1 MRIRAMLAFLPA
13 LTFLYTHPLE
23 ARQEDSLRRYFK
35 FENAAPLTGLF
46 TFFPPIFLQHDAELR
61 DFLRSRTFRAIRTSY
76 GDRRATDAIFVR
88 AMCLTNNNTALAL
101 LLCTVTTFEHRMV
114 GIHIPVFEF
123 YFALSNESQEEFRRR
138 VSHLPSHFFADSPP
152 GEAGDR
158 DKLQHFFGSAF
169 LAFVFESDASADRV
183 GESIERGEGAFI
195 VGGVDDERDRS
206 ANRKGQRFGKAL
218 LDDNLLYPSAF
229 LGGTLLSDST
239 RGDGIHRGEYR

>member
-1 MRIRAMLAFLPA
+1 MIAFLPA
-13 LTFLYTHPLE
+13 LMFLNTHSLT
-23 ARQEDSLRRYFK
+23 ARQEDSLRRYFR
-35 FENAAPLTGLF
+35 FEEAAPLTGLF
-46 TFFPPIFLQHDAELR
+46 TFFPPIFLQHDVELR
-61 DFLRSRTFRAIRTSY
+61 EFLRSRTFRMIRSTY

-123 YFALSNESQEEFRRR
+123 YFALSNESREDFLRR

-152 GEAGDR
+152 NEAGDR

-169 LAFVFESDASADRV
+169 LAFVFESGASADRV

-206 ANRKGQRFGKAL
+206 ANRKGQRFGTAL
-218 LDDNLLYPSAF
+218 LENNLLYPSAF
-229 LGGTLLSDST
+229 LGGPLLADSA
-239 RGDGIHRGEYR
+239 RDAGIHSREYK